1 MQSRDDYNTGMC
13 GRYTL
18 HARLNRLLQQF
29 AVEAREGGITPLWDE
44 KPRYNIAP
52 TQQVPIIRQIDGHRE
67 LSMVRWGLI
76 PPWADPEKPL
86 PMMNNA
92 RSEEVTAKPTFKSI
106 IKNKRCLII
115 ADGFYEWETIGK
127 IKQPH
132 YFGLRGYEPFA
143 FAGLWQTWHKGD
155 KPVDSCTIMTTSAN
169 ELVGEIHDR
178 MPVILSPDDYDLW
191 LDPEMQEPAKLTR
204 LYKPFAASEMES
216 HLVSMNVNK
225 VANQGAELIEPIETP
240 GGQQELF

>member
-1 MQSRDDYNTGMC
+1 MC

-18 HARLNRLLQQF
+18 HTRLNRLLQQF
-29 AVEAREGGITPLWDE
+29 AVEAREGGITPLFDY

-52 TQQVPIIRQIDGHRE
+52 TQQVPIIRQVDGQRE
-67 LSMVRWGLI
+67 VSTVRWGLV

-92 RSEEVTAKPTFKSI
+92 RSEEVTEKPTFKSI

-115 ADGFYEWETIGK
+115 ADGFFEWEKIGK
-127 IKQPH
+127 LKQPH

-204 LYKPFAASEMES
+204 LYKPFPASEMES
-216 HLVSMNVNK
+216 RLVSMDVNK
-225 VANQGAELIEPIETP
+225 VANQGAELIEPIASQ
-240 GGQQELF
+240 GGLF

>member
-1 MQSRDDYNTGMC
+1 MC

-18 HARLNRLLQQF
+18 HARLNQLLQQF
-29 AVEAREGGITPLWDE
+29 AVAAREGDIAPLFDY

-52 TQQVPIIRQIDGHRE
+52 TQQVPIIRQVDGQRE
-67 LSMVRWGLI
+67 VSAARWGLV

-92 RSEEVTAKPTFKSI
+92 RSEEVTEKPTFKSI

-115 ADGFYEWETIGK
+115 ADGFFEWEKIGK

-143 FAGLWQTWHKGD
+143 FAGLWQTWHNGD

-225 VANQGAELIEPIETP
+225 VANQGAELIEPIESQ
-240 GGQQELF
+240 GGLF